1 VVQRLF
7 RGVLFE
13 AKVLPLLFSHNQYA
27 SFDRQTNFYNF
38 AKMSIHDQFPTH
50 KRTGKKD
57 PIKYKHRMFY
67 KGASLQQIQL
77 IERSTSPR
85 QIQELTETLE
95 GVTVQNS
102 GIVEDIKF
110 LREIS
115 ANAQTVL
122 TNIFTAPPSCRQQ
135 QTTLLWKQQ

>member
-1 VVQRLF
+1 
-7 RGVLFE
+7 
-13 AKVLPLLFSHNQYA
+13 
-27 SFDRQTNFYNF
+27 
-38 AKMSIHDQFPTH
+38 MSIHDQFPTH

-95 GVTVQNS
+95 GVTVQNF